1 MEKCINCHSAVG
13 MASSHAVGLWDGDT
27 YHGGVCS
34 NCTTY
39 PERLSTNARVLLDL
53 FAPGSVRP

>member
-1 MEKCINCHSAVG
+1 MEKCINCKSAAG
-13 MASSHAVGLWDGDT
+13 MSSFHAVGLWDGGT

-39 PERLSTNARVLLDL
+39 PERLNTNVRVLLDL